1 MARPTPELIDAL
13 RRTARKLADGA
24 PYQWGHMGS
33 CNCGN
38 LAQEL
43 TQLTKGEIHAH
54 ALAVGRGDWNEQLND
69 YCPTSGLPIDLL
81 IGEMLRAGLSTE
93 DLGHLERLSDRRVL
107 ERLPRQDHPLRHN
120 RRDDVVLYLSTW
132 AGLLEEQ
139 LLATIR
145 LPRWEPSATTSPAA
159 REISVMA

>member
-1 MARPTPELIDAL
+1 MARPNPDLIAAL
-13 RRTARKLADGA
+13 RRTAQNLQKGA

-43 TQLTKGEIHAH
+43 TTLTKAEIHAH

-81 IGEMLRAGLSTE
+81 IAEMMNAGLTSD
-93 DLGHLERLSDRRVL
+93 DLKNLEKLSDRRVL
-107 ERLPRQDHPLRHN
+107 ERLPSEKRYLRHN
-120 RRDDVVLYLSTW
+120 FRDDVVLYLSTW
-132 AGLLEEQ
+132 AQLLEDQ
-139 LLATIR
+139 LLSEIT
-145 LPRWEPSATTSPAA
+145 LPDFTTKKEKAQAKSPSLILS
-159 REISVMA
+159 